1 MWEPGNDASSL
12 SAPRLLQPFTIQY
25 MLQPPQGILPSEEV
39 DVSPMQ
45 LVTSF
50 HSHNLKHHP
59 SFVRGCLHIYIIT
72 EIPPPPRPQHVPD
85 FYFYF
90 FSTRPA
96 SHLQRQPELI
106 NCTPRRPKISATL
119 ASSHSTYSFSRQDT
133 QCHAPSIT
141 ISIDHSSQNQSRK
154 SNTKTV
160 ARVL

>member
-1 MWEPGNDASSL
+1 MNSLSLCFNMWEPGNDASSL

-59 SFVRGCLHIYIIT
+59 GFVRRFFHIYIIT
-72 EIPPPPRPQHVPD
+72 EIPPPPPHLGRNMCPIL
-85 FYFYF
+85 F

-154 SNTKTV
+154 K
-160 ARVL
+160 